1 MTEKPTFRA
10 ALVENGVVVNT
21 IIADENFAVEGFLV
35 VPSDTAEVGD
45 LYNGASFTR
54 SAPNPDTGE

>member
-21 IIADENFAVEGFLV
+21 IIADEDFAIEGYLV
-35 VPSDTAEVGD
+35 VPSETAEIGD
-45 LYNGASFTR
+45 LY
-54 SAPNPDTGE
+54 DGEAFVRPSQD